1 MKLADN
7 DLATLLSDKACPDK
21 TNKLVILILKSF
33 NAWQSKYFT
42 PNNNRSG
49 QYRLYFNF
57 IRLDQPLDMFQ
68 KMKRYSMEAKLPWRA
83 DAGDVGPA
91 EKAAKGRK
99 VHVWFC

>member
-21 TNKLVILILKSF
+21 TNKLVILKSF
-33 NAWQSKYFT
+33 NAWQSKYFSR
-42 PNNNRSG
+42 NINRRG
-49 QYRLYFNF
+49 QYRFYFNF
-57 IRLDQPLDMFQ
+57 IRLNMFQ

>member
-21 TNKLVILILKSF
+21 TNKLVSGHTILKSF

-42 PNNNRSG
+42 PNFNRSG
-49 QYRLYFNF
+49 QYRFYFNF
-57 IRLDQPLDMFQ
+57 IRLGMFQ
-68 KMKRYSMEAKLPWRA
+68 KMKRYSMEARLPWRA

-99 VHVWFC
+99 VHVRFC